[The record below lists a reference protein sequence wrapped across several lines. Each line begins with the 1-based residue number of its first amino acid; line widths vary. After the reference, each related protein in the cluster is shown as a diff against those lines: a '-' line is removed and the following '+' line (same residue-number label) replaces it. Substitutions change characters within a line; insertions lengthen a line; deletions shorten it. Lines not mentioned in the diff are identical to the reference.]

1 MAVISFHKNESND
14 VGLYRLKHLTKD
26 KVRGKLGFGPEVMD
40 DPSRI
45 RQRWQFVYEVDGER
59 HACGIWDYEGSK
71 QEEQLRMKKDFW
83 FYGPLFIALELFGKE
98 RVDIEKKFI

>member
-1 MAVISFHKNESND
+1 MTVISFHKNDSND

-45 RQRWQFVYEVDGER
+45 RQRWQFVYEVDG
-59 HACGIWDYEGSK
+59 
-71 QEEQLRMKKDFW
+71 
-83 FYGPLFIALELFGKE
+83 
-98 RVDIEKKFI
+98 